1 MYHHAAAPG
10 FVHRCTTAERLST
23 DAVATW
29 HAANVALSACELALQ
44 AHQAEDAALLHG
56 AMDAASKLKAA
67 MDEAS
72 VMLEGL

>member
-1 MYHHAAAPG
+1 M
-10 FVHRCTTAERLST
+10 
-23 DAVATW
+23 
-29 HAANVALSACELALQ
+29 SACELALQ